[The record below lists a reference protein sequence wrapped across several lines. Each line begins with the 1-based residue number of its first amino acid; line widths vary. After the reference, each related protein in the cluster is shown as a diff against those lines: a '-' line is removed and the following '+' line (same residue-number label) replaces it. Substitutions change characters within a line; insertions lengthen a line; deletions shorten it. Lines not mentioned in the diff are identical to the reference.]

1 MQKIT
6 NKIKNLKI
14 NTEELKKKRKKIKGR
29 VSYVIILFIGWRFYA
44 RTFFTI
50 SFKYFD
56 QNVYETRWNVEIPD

>member
-1 MQKIT
+1 M
-6 NKIKNLKI
+6 
-14 NTEELKKKRKKIKGR
+14 KKIKGR
-29 VSYVIILFIGWRFYA
+29 VSYAIILFIGWRFYA